1 MFCGKSAVCVCCS
14 SVHMESF
21 IESSVFF
28 EKADNTL
35 DDISQKVCH
44 DSDVKPRQY
53 ITVLKDCLCAI
64 KELKV

>member
-1 MFCGKSAVCVCCS
+1 
-14 SVHMESF
+14 MESF

-44 DSDVKPRQY
+44 DSDVKPRQF
-53 ITVLKDCLCAI
+53 ISVLKDCLCAI